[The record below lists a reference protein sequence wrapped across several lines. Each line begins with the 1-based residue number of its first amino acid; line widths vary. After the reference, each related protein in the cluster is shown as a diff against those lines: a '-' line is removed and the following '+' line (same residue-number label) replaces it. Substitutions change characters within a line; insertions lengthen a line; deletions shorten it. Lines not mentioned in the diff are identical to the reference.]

1 MILISAESIQLIA
14 RNPGSWPWPPD
25 HARILIDLSVTE
37 AKPTTVL
44 FSRVTTTAHRC
55 YCQHMFRHS
64 KRMINCPRLRPR
76 STGFADGYKLES
88 GSSSAG
94 PMATLVP
101 ETVLRN
107 SLGSYQP
114 TTTGFTQV
122 QNLKNVLQKLV
133 SHEPV
138 MCLAI
143 GNGTV
148 LWK

>member
-1 MILISAESIQLIA
+1 MTLISAESIQPIA

-94 PMATLVP
+94 PRATLVP

-107 SLGSYQP
+107 CLGSYQA
-114 TTTGFTQV
+114 TMTGFTQV
-122 QNLKNVLQKLV
+122 QNLKNVLQELV

>member
-1 MILISAESIQLIA
+1 MTLISAESIQPIA

-64 KRMINCPRLRPR
+64 KRMIRRPRLRPR
-76 STGFADGYKLES
+76 STGFANGYKLES

-94 PMATLVP
+94 PMSTLIP

-107 SLGSYQP
+107 CLGSYHP
-114 TTTGFTQV
+114 TTTDFTQV
-122 QNLKNVLQKLV
+122 QNLKNVLQELV
-133 SHEPV
+133 GHEPA
-138 MCLAI
+138 MCLTI
-143 GNGTV
+143 CNGTV
-148 LWK
+148 VWK